1 MNSMLYSDRIIKTK
15 YFLISNLKSKEKY
28 GGFVRLQE
36 YGCSNYFG
44 EEIKNPIYETQIK
57 PLNTITKRTIRPINL
72 FNLKKKLPNKSV
84 KLKENFKL
92 VLNPKKSKGFQ
103 AKEKRNLSTNKKI
116 NLKLIKLNFPYCK
129 PSVNNSYTELILY
142 NKNKDYIIAKNIE
155 KNKKKM

>member
-28 GGFVRLQE
+28 SGFVRLQE

-57 PLNTITKRTIRPINL
+57 PLNSIINKPIRPINL

-92 VLNPKKSKGFQ
+92 ILLQKKNKGLQ

-116 NLKLIKLNFPYCK
+116 NLKLIKMNFPYCK

-142 NKNKDYIIAKNIE
+142 NKNKDYIIAKNIK
-155 KNKKKM
+155 KNKKKI

>member
-57 PLNTITKRTIRPINL
+57 PLNSIITRPIRPINL

-84 KLKENFKL
+84 KLKEILKYFL
-92 VLNPKKSKGFQ
+92 HQKKSKGLQ

-116 NLKLIKLNFPYCK
+116 NLNLIKMNFPYCK
-129 PSVNNSYTELILY
+129 PSVNNSFTELILY
-142 NKNKDYIIAKNIE
+142 NKNKDYIIDKNIE